1 MDFGNRQCHI
11 LYFNISNW
19 SKRWQ
24 YCRKVRYIPVTEL
37 DLNDV
42 SKSQFLSL
50 HLKCDIFIAAKSCV
64 EFNDIVVSCIHCLFS
79 FETENFESWEFE
91 KCAFNMKF
99 IDRLDRSCYLCWIL
113 CVFSLKICVRRVCIL
128 YQSTST
134 DSHISCYLC
143 WIFETLKA
151 QIILWS
157 HW

>member
-1 MDFGNRQCHI
+1 MTIFI
-11 LYFNISNW
+11 KSW
-19 SKRWQ
+19 SIFIERWLEETA
-24 YCRKVRYIPVTEL
+24 RYKPVTEL

-50 HLKCDIFIAAKSCV
+50 HLKYDVLAAKSCV
-64 EFNDIVVSCIHCLFS
+64 EFNDIVS
-79 FETENFESWEFE
+79 FESWEFE
-91 KCAFNMKF
+91 KCAFDMKF
-99 IDRLDRSCYLCWIL
+99 IDRLEDCRISRYLCWIFYVYFHFKFL
-113 CVFSLKICVRRVCIL
+113 LEEFAFYIKVHQQIE
-128 YQSTST
+128 